1 MISWLNACHGSVM
14 AGSLT
19 IVVVGSVNLDLAASV
34 SRLPIAGETVTGADL
49 NRHPGGK
56 GANQALA
63 AKRLGADV
71 SIVARVGD
79 DATADEALALL
90 RSGEVDLAACSRD
103 ADAPT
108 GIALIAVAPSGENQI
123 VVAPGANRQLR
134 PHMLDLPVAD
144 ALICQLEVPLE
155 TLAHAAKAFEGFFCI
170 NLAPALD
177 VPLDLI
183 QRADLIVVNETEAGY
198 FGDAL
203 AVCDGLL
210 ATTYGSEGAVLKKA
224 GEIVAESK
232 PPQIYAVD
240 ATGAGDAFTAALTV
254 AIVEGQE
261 PRHALRFACAA
272 GAAAAT
278 KAGAQP
284 SLPFRKDVEDL
295 MNRD

>member
-1 MISWLNACHGSVM
+1 MPDKPS
-14 AGSLT
+14 

-34 SRLPIAGETVTGADL
+34 SRLPIAGETVTGAEL
-49 NRHPGGK
+49 RRFPGGK

-63 AKRLGADV
+63 AKRLGAEV

-79 DATADEALALL
+79 DAAADEALALL
-90 RSGEVDLAACSRD
+90 QSGEVDLTACGRD
-103 ADAPT
+103 TDAPT

-123 VVAPGANRQLR
+123 VVAPGANRHLR
-134 PHMLDLPVAD
+134 PDMFDLPEAD
-144 ALICQLEVPLE
+144 ALICQLEVPVD
-155 TLAHAAKAFEGFFCI
+155 TLTHAATVFEGFFCI

-183 QRADLIVVNETEAGY
+183 QRADLVVVNETEAAY

-210 ATTYGSEGAVLKKA
+210 ATTYGAEGAVLKKG
-224 GEIVAESK
+224 GEVLAEAK
-232 PPQIYAVD
+232 PPPVEAVD
-240 ATGAGDAFTAALTV
+240 TTGAGDTFTAALTV

-261 PRHALRFACAA
+261 PAVALRFACAA

-284 SLPFRKDVEDL
+284 SLPFRNEVEAL
-295 MNRD
+295 MM

>member
-1 MISWLNACHGSVM
+1 MISKPS
-14 AGSLT
+14 

-34 SRLPIAGETVTGADL
+34 SRLPVAGETVTGAEL
-49 NRHPGGK
+49 QRFPGGK

-79 DATADEALALL
+79 DAAADEALALL
-90 RSGEVDLAACSRD
+90 RSGEVDLAACGRD

-108 GIALIAVAPSGENQI
+108 GIALIAVAPAGENQI
-123 VVAPGANRQLR
+123 VVAPGANRRLR
-134 PHMLDLPVAD
+134 PDMLDLPAAD
-144 ALICQLEVPLE
+144 ALICQLEVPVD
-155 TLAHAAKAFEGFFCI
+155 TLTHASKVFEGFFCI
-170 NLAPALD
+170 NLAPALA

-183 QRADLIVVNETEAGY
+183 QRADLVVVNETEAAF

-210 ATTYGSEGAVLKKA
+210 ATTYGSEGAVLKKG
-224 GEIVAESK
+224 GETLAKAK
-232 PPQIYAVD
+232 PPPVDAVD
-240 ATGAGDAFTAALTV
+240 ATGAGDTFTAALTV

-261 PRHALRFACAA
+261 PAAALRFACAA
-272 GAAAAT
+272 GAATAT

-284 SLPFRKDVEDL
+284 SLPFRKDVEEL
-295 MNRD
+295 LS

>member
-1 MISWLNACHGSVM
+1 MPGNPS
-14 AGSLT
+14 

-34 SRLPIAGETVTGADL
+34 PRLPIAGETVTGAEL
-49 NRHPGGK
+49 QRFPGGK

-79 DATADEALALL
+79 DAAADEALALL
-90 RSGEVDLAACSRD
+90 RAGEVDLSACVKD
-103 ADAPT
+103 TEAPT

-123 VVAPGANRQLR
+123 VVAPGANRHLR
-134 PHMLDLPVAD
+134 PDMLDLPSVD
-144 ALICQLEVPLE
+144 ALICQLEVPVD
-155 TLAHAAKAFEGFFCI
+155 TLIHASKVFEGFFCI

-183 QRADLIVVNETEAGY
+183 QRADLVVVNETEAAY

-210 ATTYGSEGAVLKKA
+210 AITYGSDGAVLKKM
-224 GEIVAESK
+224 GETLAEAK
-232 PPQIYAVD
+232 PPAVDAVD
-240 ATGAGDAFTAALTV
+240 ATGAGDTFTAALTV

-261 PRHALRFACAA
+261 PAAALRFACAA

-295 MNRD
+295 LKQ

>member
-1 MISWLNACHGSVM
+1 M
-14 AGSLT
+14 ADHPT

-34 SRLPIAGETVTGADL
+34 SRLPIAGETVTGAEL
-49 NRHPGGK
+49 QRFPGGK

-79 DATADEALALL
+79 DAAADEALELL
-90 RSGEVDLAACSRD
+90 RSGDVDLAACGRD

-123 VVAPGANRQLR
+123 VVAPGANRHLR
-134 PHMLDLPVAD
+134 PEMLDIPAVD
-144 ALICQLEVPLE
+144 ALICQLEVPVD
-155 TLAHAAKAFEGFFCI
+155 TLTHASKVFEGFFCI

-177 VPLDLI
+177 VPLELI
-183 QRADLIVVNETEAGY
+183 QRADLVVVNETEAAY

-203 AVCDGLL
+203 AACDGLL
-210 ATTYGSEGAVLKKA
+210 ATTYGSEGAVLQKG
-224 GEIVAESK
+224 GEILAEEK
-232 PPQIYAVD
+232 PPQVNAVD
-240 ATGAGDAFTAALTV
+240 ATGAGDTFTAALTV

-261 PRHALRFACAA
+261 PAAALRFACAA

-284 SLPFRKDVEDL
+284 SLPFRKDVEEL
-295 MNRD
+295 LNRG